1 MINELIEQFV
11 GELKKEQVYIA
22 YINAL
27 DRLNQHA
34 HLLEEYRHTKEEYIK
49 MKPYFKYQDFSLLQ
63 SKFFDL
69 SSQVTN
75 LEEFKEYQIAN
86 QLLKDRLDELSL
98 SIFNQVLIDTKEN
111 ICALSQEYTNEEI

>member
-11 GELKKEQVYIA
+11 GELKKEQVYIS

-34 HLLEEYRHTKEEYIK
+34 HLLEEYIK

-98 SIFNQVLIDTKEN
+98 SIFDQVLIDTKEN